1 MKDDFFESEEELDLN
16 DVFTDGFISEYTDF
30 SSFAEFL
37 EEAPIKIGNQED
49 FDQMDMG
56 EMDAY
61 VAEVSQFETWEDMQ
75 GEAVSLYTINQLGL

>member
-16 DVFTDGFISEYTDF
+16 DIFTDGFISEYTDF

-37 EEAPIKIGNQED
+37 AEAPIKIDNQED